1 MNLTLFTKTN
11 QAVLYITDAD
21 EVRCSNFLVGTIKY
35 QSNRFTYTTGDN
47 YNNNSNSEI
56 LMTVRLSFNDLRSSA
71 IEKMRAALRA
81 SLNERYVAIV
91 FETNETETME
101 LHGKLVP
108 NTFNVSALRRDG
120 NNVTDRRFQRTLTFS
135 FEGALI
141 P

>member
-11 QAVLYITDAD
+11 QAVLYITEEDN
-21 EVRCSNFLVGTIKY
+21 VRCAGFLVGSLKY
-35 QSNRFTYTTGDN
+35 QSNRFTYITGEN

-56 LMTVRLSFNDLRSSA
+56 LMTVRLTFTDMRFSV
-71 IEKMRAALRA
+71 IEKMRTALRA
-81 SLNERYVAIV
+81 SLNERYVSII
-91 FETNETETME
+91 FETNDTETME

-108 NTFNVSALRRDG
+108 DTFNVVAVRRDG
-120 NNVTDRRFQRTLTFS
+120 NNVTDRRFQRNLTFS